1 MSNTYTQL
9 LFHVVFSTKGRQ
21 RTLPDGHRELLYRY
35 IWGIHKNLNC
45 HLYRIGAIDDHVHV
59 LTAMPTTLALAD
71 YVKEVK
77 AGSSRWLKEQE
88 EFRRFEGWQDG
99 YGAFTATF
107 AEKDSLI
114 EYIKGQAERH
124 RTQSLL
130 DEYRRLLRENG
141 VPYDE
146 RYLA

>member
-1 MSNTYTQL
+1 MPNTYSQL
-9 LFHVVFSTKGRQ
+9 LFHVVFSTKNRE
-21 RTLPDGHRELLYRY
+21 RMLPDGHRELLYRY

-45 HLYRIGAIDDHVHV
+45 HLYRIGGIDDHVHI
-59 LTAMPTTLALAD
+59 LTAISTTLSLAS

-77 AGSSRWLKEQE
+77 TGSSCWLKEQA

-99 YGAFTATF
+99 YGAFTVSF
-107 AEKDSLI
+107 PGKDSII
-114 EYIKGQAERH
+114 EYIKSQAEHH
-124 RTQSLL
+124 RTESLL

-146 RYLA
+146 RYLT